1 MSVEIGDRDRRRW
14 TEISALVD
22 TGASITSLPASI
34 LRDLDVPVL
43 FRQEFRF
50 AQGEVR
56 RMDVGQTWIRVE
68 RREVMT
74 LVLFSDEGTPP
85 LLGAMALEG
94 VFMGV
99 DPHAMKLIPVEG
111 LMM

>member
-1 MSVEIGDRDRRRW
+1 
-14 TEISALVD
+14 
-22 TGASITSLPASI
+22 
-34 LRDLDVPVL
+34 
-43 FRQEFRF
+43 
-50 AQGEVR
+50 
-56 RMDVGQTWIRVE
+56 MDVGQTWIRVE